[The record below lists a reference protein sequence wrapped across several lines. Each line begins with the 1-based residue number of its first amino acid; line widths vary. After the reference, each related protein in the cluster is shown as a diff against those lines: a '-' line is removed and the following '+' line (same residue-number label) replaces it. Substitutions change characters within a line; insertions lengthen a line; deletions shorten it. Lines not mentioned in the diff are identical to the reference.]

1 MSNPFFSQHKATLDQ
16 ALQAIT
22 TRGYWSPFSEMPSP
36 KVYGETA
43 NADGKAAFDARLN
56 KPFSLTQPGTAGQT
70 GAEKSP
76 YGFDLGIS
84 YPRADLNV
92 LIGAI
97 QTAAKDWRN
106 AGPETWTGISLEIL
120 QRLNRRSFEIAYSVM
135 HTTGQ
140 AFMMAFQAGG
150 PHAQDRGLEAVAYAW
165 SEMSRIPQK
174 AHWEKP
180 QGKHEP
186 LRMEKEYR
194 IMPRG
199 IGLVIGC
206 STFPTWNSYPGLF
219 ADLATGNAV
228 IVKPHPGA
236 ILPLAITVEIAREV
250 LAEAGFDPNI
260 VTLVAHETGDQTAQ
274 QLALRP
280 EILLIDFTGSSKNG
294 NWLQENAK
302 QAHVYAEKAGVN
314 QIILDSTSDLKGM
327 VKNIA
332 FSLALYSGQMCTAPQ
347 NIYVPRNGIETSE
360 GHLSFDQVAAA
371 LADGL
376 AKLLGDPTRAAEIL
390 GAVQNEATLHRV
402 DEARK
407 LGQTVVES
415 RPVEHP
421 QFPKARIRTPLLLR
435 TTSANKDKFM
445 QELFGPIAFVIE
457 TKNTAESIQL
467 SREGA
472 KEHGALTL
480 SVYSTHDEVLRETID
495 AGADAGVSV
504 SCNLTG
510 GVYVNQSAAFSDFH
524 GTGANPAANA
534 ALTDTAFVSN
544 RFRVV
549 QNRRHA

>member
-1 MSNPFFSQHKATLDQ
+1 
-16 ALQAIT
+16 
-22 TRGYWSPFSEMPSP
+22 
-36 KVYGETA
+36 
-43 NADGKAAFDARLN
+43 
-56 KPFSLTQPGTAGQT
+56 
-70 GAEKSP
+70 
-76 YGFDLGIS
+76 
-84 YPRADLNV
+84 
-92 LIGAI
+92 
-97 QTAAKDWRN
+97 
-106 AGPETWTGISLEIL
+106 
-120 QRLNRRSFEIAYSVM
+120 M

-174 AHWEKP
+174 AYWEKP
-180 QGKHEP
+180 QGKHDP
-186 LRMEKEYR
+186 LKMEKQYR
-194 IMPRG
+194 IVPRG

-347 NIYVPRNGIETSE
+347 NIYVPQNGIETSE
-360 GHLSFDQVAAA
+360 GHLSFDQIAAA

-376 AKLLGDPTRAAEIL
+376 AKLLGDATRAVEIL
-390 GAVQNEATLHRV
+390 GAVQNEATLRRLN
-402 DEARK
+402 EAPK
-407 LGQTVVES
+407 LGQTIVES
-415 RPVEHP
+415 RPLQHP
-421 QFPKARIRTPLLLR
+421 QFPEATIRTPLLLR

-457 TKNTAESIQL
+457 TENTAESIQL

-472 KEHGALTL
+472 KEQGALTL
-480 SVYSTHDEVLRETID
+480 SVYSTNDEVLRETID
-495 AGADAGVSV
+495 AGAESGVSV

-534 ALTDTAFVSN
+534 ALTDSAFVSN